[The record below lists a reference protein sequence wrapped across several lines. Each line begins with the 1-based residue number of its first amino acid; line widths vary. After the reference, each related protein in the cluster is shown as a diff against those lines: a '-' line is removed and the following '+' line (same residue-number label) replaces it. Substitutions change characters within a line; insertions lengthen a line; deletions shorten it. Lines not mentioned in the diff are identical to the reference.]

1 MVWNNSPNL
10 TDAWKSL
17 QPRLVELADNLGKL
31 KPQDV
36 PGIVAEQANHH
47 NLREDEHAELLFFAG
62 TFFHGMVLERM
73 KERGIAPGPSKAWW
87 KIEVP
92 DTL

>member
-1 MVWNNSPNL
+1 MVWKNSPNL

-17 QPRLVELADNLGKL
+17 KPRLVKLADNLGKL
-31 KPQDV
+31 KPHDV
-36 PGIVAEQANHH
+36 PEIVAEQADHH
-47 NLREDEHAELLFFAG
+47 NLREDERAELLFFAG

-73 KERGIAPGPSKAWW
+73 KERGIASGPSKAWW

-92 DTL
+92 DT